1 DRPAGVGPAVPADRT
16 RGKLPPAHLPRPGG
30 HRPGEVG
37 AVSVVLS
44 LILWVPVAGAVALL
58 FVDPERV
65 GTIRRVALAAS
76 LLAFA
81 ASLAAALAFDRAHAG
96 VMQFVEVRPW
106 IPSIGVTY
114 HLGADGLS
122 LPLVVLTTLLT
133 VLCVIYS
140 WRVDVRPKEYMIVFI
155 LLESGMVGVFLAL
168 DFFLLYFFWELS
180 LIPMYFII
188 AIWGGPRRA
197 YAAIK
202 FFLYTLVGSLAM
214 LLAIL
219 IVYFHSSPPTFDI
232 LALIRQQPLRRDLP
246 LAILAFWGFFLG
258 FRSEEHTSELQSR
271 ENLVCRLLL
280 EKKKKQK
287 KKIKIKKKK
296 KITKKKS
303 TTN

>member
-1 DRPAGVGPAVPADRT
+1 RRGGHGVAGVPLWALRPLPRGGGPRAQRSAARRVGARRAGGMGRRGRNLPLAAYPVRGPPPVPPRSLHAARPQVLRRRSLRAGVPQGRGAGGSARRRLRPLRRGRPRERRRVADRPAGVGPAVPADRT

-58 FVDPERV
+58 FVGPERV

-114 HLGADGLS
+114 HLGVDGLS
-122 LPLVVLTTLLT
+122 LPLVLLTTLLT

-140 WRVDVRPKEYMIVFI
+140 WRVDVRPKEYMILFL
-155 LLESGMVGVFLAL
+155 LLETGMVGVFLAL
-168 DFFLLYFFWELS
+168 
-180 LIPMYFII
+180 
-188 AIWGGPRRA
+188 
-197 YAAIK
+197 
-202 FFLYTLVGSLAM
+202 
-214 LLAIL
+214 
-219 IVYFHSSPPTFDI
+219 
-232 LALIRQQPLRRDLP
+232 
-246 LAILAFWGFFLG
+246 
-258 FRSEEHTSELQSR
+258 
-271 ENLVCRLLL
+271 
-280 EKKKKQK
+280 
-287 KKIKIKKKK
+287 
-296 KITKKKS
+296 
-303 TTN
+303 